1 MLNRMCKN
9 CARLGIDCKG
19 TECQT
24 WSGCVYKE
32 NAQQTLKRMLSDLSE
47 LEEIANKA
55 DDAMMADPTN
65 EEKEKAFDEAYKAEF
80 DAFTAVAELIVK
92 MTNGQ
97 IDEKPAHTMVRT
109 KRNEILNLV
118 S

>member
-1 MLNRMCKN
+1 MNELKKRLEEL
-9 CARLGIDCKG
+9 AR
-19 TECQT
+19 
-24 WSGCVYKE
+24 
-32 NAQQTLKRMLSDLSE
+32 

-65 EEKEKAFDEAYKAEF
+65 EEKEKTFDEAYKAEF
-80 DAFTAVAELIVK
+80 DAFTAVTNLIVK

-97 IDEKPAHTMVRT
+97 IDEKTARIMVRT
-109 KRNEILNLV
+109 KRSEILNLV

>member
-1 MLNRMCKN
+1 MKN
-9 CARLGIDCKG
+9 ELKKRLEELAR
-19 TECQT
+19 
-24 WSGCVYKE
+24 
-32 NAQQTLKRMLSDLSE
+32 

-80 DAFTAVAELIVK
+80 DAFTAVANLIVK

-97 IDEKPAHTMVRT
+97 IDEKTAREMVRT
-109 KRNEILNLV
+109 KRSEILKLAA
-118 S
+118 

>member
-1 MLNRMCKN
+1 MPGLEQNKKE
-9 CARLGIDCKG
+9 RLKG
-19 TECQT
+19 E
-24 WSGCVYKE
+24 KMMNE
-32 NAQQTLKRMLSDLSE
+32 LKKR
-47 LEEIANKA
+47 LEELAILEESANKA
-55 DDAMMADPTN
+55 DDAMMADPNN

-97 IDEKPAHTMVRT
+97 IDEKTARTMVRT

-118 S
+118 A